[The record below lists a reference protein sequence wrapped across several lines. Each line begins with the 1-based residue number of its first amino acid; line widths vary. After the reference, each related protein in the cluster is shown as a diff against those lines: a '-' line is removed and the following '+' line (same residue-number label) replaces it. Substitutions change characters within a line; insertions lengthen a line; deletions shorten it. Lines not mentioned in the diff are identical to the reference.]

1 MARCWSAVP
10 NDRLL
15 GSTGHAPGFV
25 GLLNE
30 VPVVGGG
37 GGRPRA
43 PPDTYD
49 ELQHAG
55 LVGFDRVDGLQV
67 ATTAGMMTDLQRRAG
82 LAHDAG

>member
-30 VPVVGGG
+30 VPVVSALA
-37 GGRPRA
+37 RVSA
-43 PPDTYD
+43 DTYD